1 MKTVTAICVYDSV
14 INTIYN
20 LSFIHG
26 ENIIPIVY
34 AGSGKRPSFNYLIE
48 IQRHI
53 LNVAKD
59 NNMRVKCYDISPN
72 VIMYDIKYINISN
85 PGLINRYYVSKSEG

>member
-14 INTIYN
+14 TNIIYN
-20 LSFIHG
+20 LSFIHDG
-26 ENIIPIVY
+26 NIIPIIY
-34 AGSGKRPSFNYLIE
+34 AGIGKRPSFSYWIE

-53 LNVAKD
+53 LKLAKE

-72 VIMYDIKYINISN
+72 VIMYDIKYINISS
-85 PGLINRYYVSKSEG
+85 PGVINRYYVDKKEG